1 MICREVRSY
10 FENPLLVEIS
20 PLSGASEL
28 WQHVSACPDCNHFME
43 AQKEL
48 AVGLQLAHQSVPE
61 FPGSL
66 DRAVLANYRHYV
78 AQRKAATRWAS
89 LRNRFRP
96 VSVLAWAAALA
107 ASILIAQEGIVLF
120 FPANTAIVSPQ
131 IAARPAA
138 SPPPSPITG
147 VTSEVATEKK
157 PEKEQAFSSRRE
169 GRVKTSSIREP
180 DALSPAFHSLLY
192 CDPLSCEGTM
202 EIIRVELPSSM
213 LRSAQPSSEADMV
226 AADVLVGS
234 DGIARAIRIVE

>member
-1 MICREVRSY
+1 MICRELRSY

-20 PLSGASEL
+20 PSSGASEVS
-28 WQHVSACPDCNHFME
+28 QHVSACPECNAFME

-48 AVGLQLAHQSVPE
+48 AVSLRLAHQSVPE
-61 FPGSL
+61 LPASL

-78 AQRKAATRWAS
+78 AQRQAAIPWGS

-96 VSVLAWAAALA
+96 VSVLAWAAVLA
-107 ASILIAQEGIVLF
+107 ASFLIAQEEMVLL

-131 IAARPAA
+131 IAAGPAV

-147 VTSEVATEKK
+147 VTRGVATVKN
-157 PEKEQAFSSRRE
+157 PEKEQTFSSRRD
-169 GRVKTSSIREP
+169 GRVKASSIREP

-192 CDPLSCEGTM
+192 CDPLSCEGAM
-202 EIIRVELPSSM
+202 EIIRVELPSSV
-213 LRSAQPSSEADMV
+213 LRSAQSSSEADMV